1 MGLKKLYDIEK
12 SKKEVTMNLALV
24 TAALVGGAMSRVN
37 SDPANNI
44 DHYIDIAETIIDK
57 SVERTKKR
65 LSTDGK

>member
-44 DHYIDIAETIIDK
+44 DYYIDIAETIIDK